1 MNKKISIILVIFLLI
16 LVIASI
22 CIFVILNNNKNES
35 KNIPVNISL
44 EELNKKIEE
53 SGKYDISKMQVIDKG
68 YAISTFLIDEDKIQ
82 DIIGKSPIINT
93 KSAMYVVIK
102 TDENN
107 LQEVKMALESYAVEY
122 ENQWSTYL
130 PDQYELAKN
139 REIGIKGNYVY
150 MIISESPE
158 EIVNMIK

>member
-1 MNKKISIILVIFLLI
+1 MNKKLSIILVISLL
-16 LVIASI
+16 LLGIAGI
-22 CIFVILNNNKNES
+22 CIFLIVNRNQNES
-35 KNIPVNISL
+35 KKISVSISL
-44 EELNKKIEE
+44 EELNKKIEK

-93 KSAMYVVIK
+93 KSSMYVVIK

-107 LQEVKMALESYAVEY
+107 LQEVKMSMESYAVEY

-130 PDQYELAKN
+130 PDQYELVKN

-150 MIISESPE
+150 MIISEKPE

>member
-1 MNKKISIILVIFLLI
+1 MNKKTSIILVVSIIVLIIAGICVLLI
-16 LVIASI
+16 LGR
-22 CIFVILNNNKNES
+22 NKNES
-35 KNIPVNISL
+35 KNVPVNISL
-44 EELNKKIEE
+44 EELDKKIRE
-53 SGKYDISKMQVIDKG
+53 SGKYDLSKMQVIDNG
-68 YAISTFLIDEDKIQ
+68 YAVSTFLIDEDKIQ

-93 KSAMYVVIK
+93 KSSMYVVIK

-107 LQEVKMALESYAVEY
+107 LQEVKMSLESYGKEY

-130 PDQYELAKN
+130 PDQYELVKN

-150 MIISESPE
+150 MIISENPE

>member
-1 MNKKISIILVIFLLI
+1 MSKKTSIILVVSIIVLVIAGVCI
-16 LVIASI
+16 LVILSR
-22 CIFVILNNNKNES
+22 NKNES
-35 KNIPVNISL
+35 KNVPVNISL
-44 EELNKKIEE
+44 EELDKKIEE
-53 SGKYDISKMQVIDKG
+53 SGEYDLSKMQVINKE
-68 YAISTFLIDEDKIQ
+68 YAVSTFLLDESKIQ

-93 KSAMYVVIK
+93 KSSMYVIIK

-122 ENQWSTYL
+122 ENQWSTYI
-130 PDQYELAKN
+130 PDQYELVKN

-150 MIISESPE
+150 MIISEKPE

>member
-16 LVIASI
+16 LVIAGI
-22 CIFVILNNNKNES
+22 FIFVILSRNKNES

-53 SGKYDISKMQVIDKG
+53 SGEYDLSKMQNIDKD
-68 YAISTFLIDEDKIQ
+68 YAMSTFLIDESKIQ

-93 KSAMYVVIK
+93 KSSMYVVIK

-107 LQEVKMALESYAVEY
+107 LQEVKMSMESYAVEY

-130 PDQYELAKN
+130 PDQYELVKN

-150 MIISESPE
+150 MIISEKPE

>member
-1 MNKKISIILVIFLLI
+1 MYKKLSIILVISLL
-16 LVIASI
+16 LLGIAGI
-22 CIFVILNNNKNES
+22 CIFLIVNRNQNES
-35 KNIPVNISL
+35 KKISVSISL
-44 EELNKKIEE
+44 EELNKKIEK

-93 KSAMYVVIK
+93 KSSMYVVIK

-107 LQEVKMALESYAVEY
+107 LQEVKMSLESYGREY

-130 PDQYELAKN
+130 PDQYELVKS

-150 MIISESPE
+150 MIISENPE

>member
-1 MNKKISIILVIFLLI
+1 MNKKLSIILVISLL
-16 LVIASI
+16 LLGIAGI
-22 CIFVILNNNKNES
+22 CIFLIVNRNQNES
-35 KNIPVNISL
+35 KKISVSISL
-44 EELNKKIEE
+44 EELNKKIEK

-93 KSAMYVVIK
+93 KSSMYVVIK

-107 LQEVKMALESYAVEY
+107 LQEVKMSLESYGREY

-130 PDQYELAKN
+130 PDQYELVKS

-150 MIISESPE
+150 MIISENPE

>member
-1 MNKKISIILVIFLLI
+1 MSKKTSIILVVSIIVLVIAGVCI
-16 LVIASI
+16 LVILSR
-22 CIFVILNNNKNES
+22 NKNES
-35 KNIPVNISL
+35 KNVPVNISL
-44 EELNKKIEE
+44 EELDKKIEE
-53 SGKYDISKMQVIDKG
+53 SGEYDLSKMQVINKE
-68 YAISTFLIDEDKIQ
+68 YAVSTFLLDVSKIQ

-93 KSAMYVVIK
+93 KSSMYVIIK

-122 ENQWSTYL
+122 ENQWSTYI
-130 PDQYELAKN
+130 PDQYELVKN

-150 MIISESPE
+150 MIISEKPE